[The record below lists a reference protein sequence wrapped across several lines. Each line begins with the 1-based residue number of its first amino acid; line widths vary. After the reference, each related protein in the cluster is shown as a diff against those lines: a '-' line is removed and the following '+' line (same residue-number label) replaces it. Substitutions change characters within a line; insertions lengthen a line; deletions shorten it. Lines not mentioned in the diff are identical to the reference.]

1 MYRSI
6 DSGLA
11 ARAALTLFTLSH
23 ISLAQPVGPAVP
35 PPTPSGVADPVG
47 VLPGATEQPAPAA
60 AALPSAEP
68 VAAPAPVAVTP
79 APTTPTPAA
88 IPSPAAPAEPAAPAV
103 AATPG
108 PAAAPS
114 PPVLPWYD
122 NLSLGGGVILY
133 YYQPTEG
140 PGKNNVSVF
149 FANLLLDAHWDA
161 FALHL
166 EPRFRDTKLRS
177 YFDGPAWLQEAY
189 ASGTLGPVTIK
200 VGKEYKQLGLFWDN
214 SFYGNVQVYDGLK
227 LDPNYGISVEGK
239 TGAPFGVDFSA
250 QYFIVDG
257 GSNVSLANRDT
268 LYIPG
273 ARRRDAFVGRVAP
286 TYQFDGGE
294 AHVGLSAE
302 HFEADLPEGKKGV
315 TRVAAEAKVTY
326 QSFGAWAEGLLQKG
340 RHVTDFPFAGNAAG
354 TVPGRASADNRY
366 LLVGAEY
373 GVGPVT
379 LRYNLSYANYHDVHV
394 SEIMHVPGVGFR
406 INPHLSVLA
415 EFVDWKRHGDVD
427 SDVDESVNVTLSG
440 SL

>member
-1 MYRSI
+1 VYRSI

-11 ARAALTLFTLSH
+11 ATAALTLLTLSH
-23 ISLAQPVGPAVP
+23 ISLAQPAPPAEP
-35 PPTPSGVADPVG
+35 PSAPSGVADPTT
-47 VLPGATEQPAPAA
+47 VLPGATEQVAPAV
-60 AALPSAEP
+60 PSAEP
-68 VAAPAPVAVTP
+68 AAAPATTP
-79 APTTPTPAA
+79 AVSTPTPAA
-88 IPSPAAPAEPAAPAV
+88 IPSSAVPVESAAPPV
-103 AATPG
+103 AASSE
-108 PAAAPS
+108 PAAAPAAT
-114 PPVLPWYD
+114 VLPWYD
-122 NLSLGGGVILY
+122 NLSVGGGVVLY

-140 PGKNNVSVF
+140 PAKNNLSVF

-166 EPRFRDTKLRS
+166 EPRFRDSKLRS

-214 SFYGNVQVYDGLK
+214 SFYGNIQVYDGLK

-239 TGAPFGVDFSA
+239 TGVPFGVDFSA
-250 QYFIVDG
+250 QYFVVDG

-273 ARRRDAFVGRVAP
+273 ARRRNAFVGRVAP

-302 HFEADLPEGKKGV
+302 HFEADLPVGQKGV

-326 QSFGAWAEGLLQKG
+326 LSFGAWAEGLLQKG
-340 RHVTDFPFAGNAAG
+340 RHVTDFPFAGNAVG
-354 TVPGRASADNRY
+354 TVLGQASADNRY

-379 LRYNLSYANYHDVHV
+379 LRYNVSFANYHDVHV

-415 EFVDWKRHGDVD
+415 EFVDWKRHGDID